1 MPSRSITTHKALSPK
16 LLQFRL
22 TLGVTLFLIAAAKC
36 PYSLTLSAVALTFIV
51 TETPHSTPFGGAPA
65 VPRDDEPNSSD

>member
-22 TLGVTLFLIAAAKC
+22 TLGVTEIQLNQEARTHLGLTAKKDLQ
-36 PYSLTLSAVALTFIV
+36 LTRFWSHPEATVWQERTK
-51 TETPHSTPFGGAPA
+51 
-65 VPRDDEPNSSD
+65 